1 MSALADFGPR
11 DCPGTRP
18 LEGHVV
24 RVEPIVDDRH
34 FDALFAAFAEDS
46 TGGIFDH
53 LPYGPFADRAAFRAW
68 AEATYLADDIRFH
81 AILPSAAGRAE
92 GVAALMRTDT
102 ANGVTEIGHICLAPS
117 LQRSRAAS
125 EAFYLIMERVFDE
138 LGYRRLE
145 WKCDDR
151 NQPSKRAAERLGFVY
166 EGLFR
171 QHMIVKG
178 RNRDTAW
185 YAIVDRDW
193 PRVRSG
199 FEAWLA
205 PDNFDTEG
213 RQRRALAPVRE
224 SLAARQQGEAVIIP
238 APERS

>member
-1 MSALADFGPR
+1 MSALANYAARQP
-11 DCPGTRP
+11 PGTQP
-18 LEGHVV
+18 IEGHGV
-24 RVEPIVDDRH
+24 RVEPIVDARH
-34 FDALFAAFAEDS
+34 FDALFAAFSEDRE
-46 TGGIFDH
+46 GGIFDH
-53 LPYGPFADRAAFRAW
+53 LPYGPFADQAAFHRW
-68 AEATYLADDIRFH
+68 TEATYLADNIRFH
-81 AILPSAAGRAE
+81 AIVPSATGRAE

-125 EAFYLIMERVFDE
+125 EAFYLIMNRVFDE

-151 NQPSKRAAERLGFVY
+151 NQPSKRAAERLGFRY

-178 RNRDTAW
+178 CSRDTAW
-185 YAIVDRDW
+185 YAIIDRDW
-193 PRVRSG
+193 PTIKAG

-213 RQRRALAPVRE
+213 RQRRGLAEIRE
-224 SLAARQQGEAVIIP
+224 SLVTADLT
-238 APERS
+238 

>member
-1 MSALADFGPR
+1 MSALANYAPR
-11 DCPGTRP
+11 QFPGTQP
-18 LEGHVV
+18 IEGHFVK
-24 RVEPIVDDRH
+24 VEPIVDHRH
-34 FDALFAAFAEDS
+34 FDTLFAAFAEDRE
-46 TGGIFDH
+46 GRIFDH
-53 LPYGPFADRAAFRAW
+53 LAYGPFADRAAFRDW
-68 AEATYLADDIRFH
+68 AQATYLADTIRFH
-81 AILPSAAGRAE
+81 AILPLATGRAE

-125 EAFYLIMERVFDE
+125 EAFYMIMRRVFDE

-151 NQPSKRAAERLGFVY
+151 NQPSKRAAERLGFRY

-185 YAIVDRDW
+185 YSVIDRDW
-193 PRVRSG
+193 PAVKAA
-199 FEAWLA
+199 FAAWLA
-205 PDNFDTEG
+205 PDNFDAEG
-213 RQRRALAPVRE
+213 CQRRALTEIRDG
-224 SLAARQQGEAVIIP
+224 LAAGQ
-238 APERS
+238 

>member
-1 MSALADFGPR
+1 MSALTDFAAR
-11 DCPGTRP
+11 EFPGTQP
-18 LEGHVV
+18 IAGHFVK
-24 RVEPIVDDRH
+24 VEPIVDHRY
-34 FDALFAAFAEDS
+34 FGALFAAFAEDGQGS
-46 TGGIFDH
+46 IFDH
-53 LPYGPFADRAAFRAW
+53 MAYGPFADEAAFRRW
-68 AEATYLADDIRFH
+68 AEATYLADNIRFH
-81 AILPSAAGRAE
+81 AILPLTTGRAE

-102 ANGVTEIGHICLAPS
+102 ANGVSEIGHICLAPS

-125 EAFYLIMERVFDE
+125 EAFYLIMRRVFDE

-151 NQPSKRAAERLGFVY
+151 NQPSKRAAERLGFRY

-185 YAIVDRDW
+185 YAIIDRDW
-193 PRVRSG
+193 PTVKVG

-205 PDNFDTEG
+205 PENFDAEG
-213 RQRRALAPVRE
+213 RQRCGLAEIRDG
-224 SLAARQQGEAVIIP
+224 LAAGQ
-238 APERS
+238 

>member
-1 MSALADFGPR
+1 MSALANYGPR
-11 DCPGTRP
+11 QLPGVT
-18 LEGHVV
+18 LIEGRLV

-34 FDALFAAFAEDS
+34 FDALFAAFAQDGE
-46 TGGIFDH
+46 GRIFDH
-53 LPYGPFADRAAFRAW
+53 LPYGPFADQAAFRRW
-68 AEATYLADDIRFH
+68 AEATYLADNIRFH
-81 AILPSAAGRAE
+81 AILPSATGRAE

-125 EAFYLIMERVFDE
+125 EAFYLIMNRVFDE

-145 WKCDDR
+145 WKCNDR
-151 NQPSKRAAERLGFVY
+151 NQSSKRAAERLGFVY

-185 YAIVDRDW
+185 YAIIDCDW
-193 PRVRSG
+193 PVVKAG

-205 PDNFDTEG
+205 PANFDAEG
-213 RQRRALAPVRE
+213 RQQRALAEMRE
-224 SLAARQQGEAVIIP
+224 GLAALQ
-238 APERS
+238 